1 MFFDITKFTQL
12 DYQDKLA
19 CILWFAGCNFR
30 CGYCYN
36 PNIVFGK
43 GHISEDDFFEFLK
56 TRINK
61 LDAVVLS
68 GGEPSLYDELIPLCQ
83 KIKSLGFDIKLDTN
97 GSKPKVV
104 SNLINDNLVD
114 MVAFDYKAPKNKFA
128 EVAGADK
135 WNELSESFQI
145 LNNSKIDFEVRTTV
159 HSNIINEEDIFKII
173 DELYEQNYQKIYAL
187 QNYFKDIKTIDNLSN
202 QERIVDIKKIAD
214 YAKKNKVKIKFRNFF

>member
-43 GHISEDDFFEFLK
+43 GNISEDDFFEFLK

-68 GGEPSLYDELIPLCQ
+68 GGEPLLYDDLIPLCQ

-104 SNLINDNLVD
+104 SSLINDNFVD
-114 MVAFDYKAPKNKFA
+114 MVALDYKAPKNKF
-128 EVAGADK
+128 VKITGADK
-135 WNELSESFQI
+135 WDEFSESFQI
-145 LNNSKIDFEVRTTV
+145 LNNSKTDFEVRTTV
-159 HSNIINEEDIFKII
+159 HSNLINEEDIFKVI
-173 DELYEQNYQKIYAL
+173 DDLYEQNYQKIYAL

-202 QERIVDIKKIAD
+202 QERVLDIKKIAD
-214 YAKKNKVKIKFRNFF
+214 YAKRNKIKIEFRNFF